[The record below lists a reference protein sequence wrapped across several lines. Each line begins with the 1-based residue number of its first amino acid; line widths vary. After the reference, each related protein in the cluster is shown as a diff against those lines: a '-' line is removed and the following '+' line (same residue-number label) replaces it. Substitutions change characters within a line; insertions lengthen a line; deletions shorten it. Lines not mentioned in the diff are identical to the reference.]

1 LARASLSS
9 LSRLSRE
16 CSAEFFSAIAFRRR
30 ASAEESFS
38 DAVSLSLRARASAAE
53 DALAEASAER
63 SWAWRRTSSSRW
75 SFLFFVWRWWWW
87 GGGRGGGGGGL
98 ESLPRERE
106 YGGETMGERGGR
118 KGRKEGEKEGEKE
131 REKARERK
139 RRKQQRRS
147 VAWLP
152 VVPLSAQ
159 HRGSVGGGWVGGWRA
174 EALARETPNAG
185 GPDEEATS
193 GARAG
198 GARRLST
205 CFSGGNSQQ

>member
-1 LARASLSS
+1 
-9 LSRLSRE
+9 
-16 CSAEFFSAIAFRRR
+16 
-30 ASAEESFS
+30 
-38 DAVSLSLRARASAAE
+38 
-53 DALAEASAER
+53 
-63 SWAWRRTSSSRW
+63 
-75 SFLFFVWRWWWW
+75 
-87 GGGRGGGGGGL
+87 
-98 ESLPRERE
+98 
-106 YGGETMGERGGR
+106 MGERGGR

-198 GARRLST
+198 GARRPSS
-205 CFSGGNSQQ
+205 CFSGGNSQQQLAPPLLPSHVARGNCSTPKTGAAVSRVSAQRRETRRKEAGAGKGFGRRAKEGKRRTQQQLAPPSSPPLLLEAIA